1 MPERLEQLQRWLTR
15 DLRIPRFDIAPAS
28 SDASFRRY
36 FRVRWDGQTRIV
48 MDAPP
53 AHEDCR
59 PYISIARAL
68 HGAGLNVPQVLE
80 ADLAQGFLL
89 LTDLGT
95 IQYLD
100 ALNDADVQGCTNVA
114 GGRTPEATTVDRLYG
129 DALDALLALQTHP
142 DVARQAHLPPYDE
155 ALLMREMHL
164 FRDWLLAR
172 HAQITLDDAQLQNL
186 EHTFTRLAQ
195 SALEQPQVPVHRDY
209 HSRNL
214 MLTENN
220 NPGILDFQ
228 DAVVGPITYDLVSL
242 LRDCYIAW
250 PEPCVHG
257 WMEQYRRR
265 ALAAGLLTQDDAAH
279 FMRWFD
285 WMGVQRHLKAAGIFA
300 RLHIR
305 DGKPGYLKDIPRTL
319 NYIVAASAR
328 YEELQWLHD
337 LLRNRVLPKLQ
348 GMAA

>member
-15 DLRIPRFDIAPAS
+15 DLRISRFDIAPAS

-36 FRVRWDGQTRIV
+36 FRVRWDAQTRIV

-59 PYISIARAL
+59 PYIAIARAL
-68 HGAGLNVPQVLE
+68 HDAGLNVPQVLE
-80 ADLAQGFLL
+80 ADLEQGFLL
-89 LTDLGT
+89 LSDLGSV
-95 IQYLD
+95 QYLD
-100 ALNDADVQGCTNVA
+100 ALNDAGV
-114 GGRTPEATTVDRLYG
+114 ERLYG

-142 DVARQAHLPPYDE
+142 DVARQAHLPPYTQ

-172 HAQITLDDAQLQNL
+172 HLQITLDDTQLQTL
-186 EHTFTRLAQ
+186 ERVFTRLAH
-195 SALEQPQVPVHRDY
+195 SALQQPQVPVHRDY

-214 MLTENN
+214 MVTQNN

-228 DAVVGPITYDLVSL
+228 DAVVGPVTYDVVSL

-250 PEPCVHG
+250 PAPRVHD
-257 WMEQYRRR
+257 WMEYYRRR
-265 ALAAGLLTQDDAAH
+265 AHKAGLLAQDNAAQ
-279 FMRWFD
+279 FARWFD

-300 RLHIR
+300 RLNHR
-305 DGKPGYLKDIPRTL
+305 DGKPGFLKDIPRTL
-319 NYIVAASAR
+319 NYIVEVSAR
-328 YEELQWLHD
+328 YEELLWLYE

-348 GMAA
+348 EPGA